1 MATFRQS
8 SGVPALTGDV
18 QTDISQMR
26 DSLYTLE
33 EELRYMFE
41 NIGPDNLNETE
52 FNQFLSELLAKLKEG

>member
-52 FNQFLSELLAKLKEG
+52 FKQFLSELLKKLKEG